1 MPSYMYNIMP
11 HVKLLTIRSDHIN
24 PRKYET
30 SRTQILQKHFG
41 VVSISVHGML
51 YTVHVCSEW

>member
-1 MPSYMYNIMP
+1 MYNIML
-11 HVKLLTIRSDHIN
+11 HVKLLTIQSDHIN

-30 SRTQILQKHFG
+30 SGTQILQKHFG